1 MFNLG
6 GQVALVTGAARGLGA
21 ELVRQLGFA
30 GVEVTFTYLRD
41 EAAATALADA
51 VGRAGTKCRAL
62 QADAAD
68 FGRALQV
75 VADVVREHGRL
86 DALVC
91 NAGIARSS
99 ALWKMT
105 EEDWDCVLD
114 VTLKGSFNYIRAVAP
129 FFREQRRGKIV
140 CIGSINGL
148 RGRIG
153 TASYNAAKAGLIG
166 LVKTTAAELGPFNVN
181 VNLIAPGFI
190 DTASQSDTPE
200 LIRDLVLKEC
210 AIKRF
215 GTPEDIA
222 LPVLF
227 LCSEAARHITGQTI
241 KVDAGQYL

>member
-6 GQVALVTGAARGLGA
+6 GQTALVTGAARGLGA
-21 ELVRQLGFA
+21 ELVRQLGVA
-30 GVEVTFTYLRD
+30 GAEVTFTYLRD

-51 VGRAGTKCRAL
+51 VGRAGTRCRAV
-62 QADAAD
+62 QADVAD
-68 FGRALQV
+68 FGRAQQV
-75 VADVVREHGRL
+75 VAEALAEHGRV

-99 ALWKMT
+99 AIWKMT
-105 EEDWDCVLD
+105 EADWDCVLD
-114 VTLKGSFNYIRAVAP
+114 VSLKGAFNYIRAVAP
-129 FFREQRRGKIV
+129 LFREQRHGKIV

-148 RGRIG
+148 RGRMG

-166 LVKTTAAELGPFNVN
+166 LVKTAAAELGPFNVN

-190 DTASQSDTPE
+190 DTASQADTSE

-210 AIKRF
+210 AIKRL

-222 LPVLF
+222 LPVVF
-227 LCSEAARHITGQTI
+227 LCSDAARHITGQAI

>member
-6 GQVALVTGAARGLGA
+6 GQAAIVTGAARGLGA
-21 ELVRQLGFA
+21 ELVRQLALA
-30 GVEVTFTYLRD
+30 GASVTFTYLRD
-41 EAAATALADA
+41 EAAATALAEA
-51 VGRAGTKCRAL
+51 AGHSGTKCCAV
-62 QADAAD
+62 Q
-68 FGRALQV
+68 
-75 VADVVREHGRL
+75 ADVVDFALAQQVVDEAVHEHGRL
-86 DALVC
+86 DILVC
-91 NAGIARSS
+91 NAGIARSK
-99 ALWKMT
+99 ALWKMD
-105 EEDWDCVLD
+105 EEDWDFVLD

-129 FFREQRRGKIV
+129 VFREQRHGKIV

-148 RGRIG
+148 RGRMG
-153 TASYNAAKAGLIG
+153 TTSYNAAKAGLIG

-190 DTASQSDTPE
+190 DTASQAETSE

-210 AIKRF
+210 VIKRL

-227 LCSEAARHITGQTI
+227 LCSEGARHVTGQTI